1 VAATLPGLTQV
12 LGLQKVDRM
21 KREQANLIADQ
32 LLQEA
37 QAERKPALAATASRR
52 ATTTRVVA
60 GMIGIIGYHFGMRLA
75 SDLTANVLAQNG
87 IAVAIGLLAAA
98 VWPPRRQT

>member
-1 VAATLPGLTQV
+1 
-12 LGLQKVDRM
+12 M
-21 KREQANLIADQ
+21 KREQANLIAEQ
-32 LLQEA
+32 LLQDA
-37 QAERKPALAATASRR
+37 QAERKPALATVANRR

-60 GMIGIIGYHFGMRLA
+60 GMIGIIGYYFGMRLA
-75 SDLTANVLAQNG
+75 SDLTTNPLAQNG